1 MDTPRPNIFQR
12 QDTIFGICQAVGE
25 DFGFNPSWLRL
36 AFVAP
41 LFFLP
46 VQTIAAYLLLGVV
59 VFVSRIAF
67 PEKAAAEPNVVASHD
82 AVTPAPDTRVEE
94 KELLAA

>member
-1 MDTPRPNIFQR
+1 METPRPNLFQR

-25 DFGFNPSWLRL
+25 DFGFNPTWLRL

-46 VQTIAAYLLLGVV
+46 VQTIAAYLLLGVMV
-59 VFVSRIAF
+59 LVSRVVF
-67 PEKAAAEPNVVASHD
+67 PEKAAAEPVAATKAAQTH
-82 AVTPAPDTRVEE
+82 AQEVTADEQ
-94 KELLAA
+94 ELLAA

>member
-1 MDTPRPNIFQR
+1 MDTPHPNIFQR

-41 LFFLP
+41 LFFMP
-46 VQTIAAYLLLGVV
+46 VQTITAYLLLGVM
-59 VFVSRIAF
+59 VFISRISF
-67 PEKAAAEPNVVASHD
+67 PDKAGQQTLAETVAAKPAAAT
-82 AVTPAPDTRVEE
+82 VTPALEQ
-94 KELLAA
+94 ELLAA